1 MAWALAWPGSFPRC
15 SLAAGLRTTGLAQ
28 VCGSFPHASVYLVY
42 KLGLR
47 GHLSSSEAMSAIFL
61 EEELNAFGLA
71 ASRSRSSSL
80 LGLHA
85 LLPHRDEG
93 WKPGLC
99 LMCSGS
105 VLVTCP
111 HGRKPSTHLE
121 PTRCLA
127 WGPCP
132 LRASK
137 STGDPWVRSCAVLV
151 WIIWGAG
158 VRAQDWLFKW
168 CISQVPKAILDFA
181 MPAGIRESPEWC
193 VGAGKE

>member
-1 MAWALAWPGSFPRC
+1 MARKLPPLFPCCWSENHR
-15 SLAAGLRTTGLAQ
+15 SSTGLR
-28 VCGSFPHASVYLVY
+28 VFPTCIVYLVY

-71 ASRSRSSSL
+71 ASPSRNSSL

-93 WKPGLC
+93 ILYSGGVRFFCPAAWAEGWKPGLC
-99 LMCSGS
+99 LVCSGS

-111 HGRKPSTHLE
+111 RGRKPSTHLE
-121 PTRCLA
+121 PMRCLA
-127 WGPCP
+127 WCPCP

-137 STGDPWVRSCAVLV
+137 STGDP
-151 WIIWGAG
+151 
-158 VRAQDWLFKW
+158 
-168 CISQVPKAILDFA
+168 
-181 MPAGIRESPEWC
+181 
-193 VGAGKE
+193 